1 MGRRAVVVSGHA
13 AAPPN
18 ASPKTLNLN
27 QRLRSLAAR
36 AQDPSVAYAAVA
48 VRLQQSLTDFERAFE
63 DQIRAER
70 QAALRVHEKV
80 AHRATQ
86 RQIDTVNRRGTL
98 RFLGLVATL
107 LATATIVTLVMFRV
121 LYLVLGG

>member
-1 MGRRAVVVSGHA
+1 M
-13 AAPPN
+13 
-18 ASPKTLNLN
+18 
-27 QRLRSLAAR
+27 
-36 AQDPSVAYAAVA
+36 A
-48 VRLQQSLTDFERAFE
+48 VRLQQSLTEFERAFE

-70 QAALRVHEKV
+70 QAAIRVHEKV

-86 RQIDTVNRRGTL
+86 RQLDTVNRRGTL

-107 LATATIVTLVMFRV
+107 LTTATLVTLVMFRV